1 MRTESYS
8 SEALK
13 ILLDK
18 QKIATLPELKIA
30 LGTDIDRTI
39 FRKLKELSYRSSYS
53 NSGKYYTLDEIAQ
66 FDEYGLW
73 FYKGVSFSQHGSLIK
88 TIVNFVSNSENGYTA
103 SELETM
109 VKVSVKD
116 SLLLLCKK
124 GDIYR
129 KKLSQFYIYF
139 SVDPK
144 IRRKQILFRQDLES
158 EVDTS
163 SDRTA
168 TILFLSLL
176 DEKQRRLYA
185 GLESLKL
192 GYGGNK
198 KVASYLGVDV
208 HTVAEGKRE
217 FLERTY
223 KEQGTRQAGAGRNSI
238 KKKSANH
245 CKT

>member
-39 FRKLKELSYRSSYS
+39 FRKLKELAYRSSYS

-73 FYKGVSFSQHGSLIK
+73 FYKGVSFSQ
-88 TIVNFVSNSENGYTA
+88 
-103 SELETM
+103 
-109 VKVSVKD
+109 
-116 SLLLLCKK
+116 
-124 GDIYR
+124 
-129 KKLSQFYIYF
+129 
-139 SVDPK
+139 
-144 IRRKQILFRQDLES
+144 
-158 EVDTS
+158 
-163 SDRTA
+163 
-168 TILFLSLL
+168 
-176 DEKQRRLYA
+176 
-185 GLESLKL
+185 
-192 GYGGNK
+192 
-198 KVASYLGVDV
+198 
-208 HTVAEGKRE
+208 
-217 FLERTY
+217 
-223 KEQGTRQAGAGRNSI
+223 QGTRQAGAGRNSI